1 MGLELKKLTI
11 EQDGRKLISKIDL
24 CLLPGEVTAVL
35 GANGAGKSE
44 LVLAMAGMIPLAGG
58 TMMLDGEDLTGKGP
72 DMIRAAGIAAVPE
85 GHRVLTKLSVDDN
98 LRAAGSLLEEGLE
111 QSLADTYELFP
122 ELAERKQ
129 QIAGTLSGGQQQML
143 ALGHA
148 MMCRPRFLLI
158 DEMSLG
164 LAPLVV
170 KRLISFVGEL
180 KKRGVGVLLIEQF
193 TNIALGVSKDA
204 IVLRG
209 GLVRYNGPSENLIK
223 NAGLLDRAYFG
234 IDAAE
239 ESERSLGNHR
249 LISPSSDR
257 IDPDG

>member
-1 MGLELKKLTI
+1 MSLEVSDL
-11 EQDGRKLISKIDL
+11 EVVDGSRKLVSGIDL
-24 CLLPGEVTAVL
+24 TLESGSVTAVL

-44 LVLAMAGMIPLAGG
+44 LVLAMAGMLPVAAGKIV
-58 TMMLDGEDLTGKGP
+58 LDGEDLTGKGP
-72 DMIRAAGIAAVPE
+72 DVIRGAGIAAVPE

-98 LRAAGSLLEEGLE
+98 LRAAGSLLATGLQE
-111 QSLADTYELFP
+111 TLADTYALFP

-129 QIAGTLSGGQQQML
+129 QIAGTMSGGQQQML

-170 KRLISFVGEL
+170 KRLMGFVTDL
-180 KKRGVGVLLIEQF
+180 KTRGVGILLIEQF
-193 TNIALGVSKDA
+193 TDLALGVSEQA

-209 GLVRYNGPSENLIK
+209 GVVRYSGRAESLARDPD
-223 NAGLLDRAYFG
+223 LLNEAYFG
-234 IDAAE
+234 VDAVKQKDG
-239 ESERSLGNHR
+239 GNA
-249 LISPSSDR
+249 SA
-257 IDPDG
+257 